1 MNIGDY
7 LIWRGDIHV
16 TVSPFNA
23 VDALVLSHV
32 IYSHFYGVGDGAGSL
47 FRDAGPEAERHF
59 PDELPR
65 TVVASPDEVMLAAAA
80 TRRFGDCI
88 LCEYADEIDED
99 EEKQFAAAVFL
110 TPDGAINVTYRGTDD
125 SLVGWK
131 EDFNLAFAT
140 PVPAQIR
147 ALDYLNRIA
156 RVYEGPIRVMGHS
169 KGGNLAVY
177 AAAFASPEVQAR
189 ITDVYNNDGPGQD
202 ADTIGSAG
210 YRAIFD
216 RVHTF
221 IPKSSIVG
229 MLLEH
234 TNVYEIIE
242 SDAVSVLQHD
252 PKKWQVM
259 PFGFVQAAGMTPG
272 NLYMSDTIRL
282 WLKNLSSDERRLVA
296 NSFFTVLEAAGTRT
310 LSGIYNNPAR
320 TLPAMLAQLHG
331 MDKEKLR
338 MLREISRQ
346 FLLAAF
352 RLKHVEASVELPTEA
367 ELTEASAEA
376 EE

>member
-1 MNIGDY
+1 MNIHDY
-7 LIWRGDIHV
+7 LVWRGDVPV

-23 VDALVLSHV
+23 VDALILSQV
-32 IYSHFYGVGDGAGSL
+32 IYSHFHGVGEGAGTL
-47 FRDAGPEAERHF
+47 LREAAKEAEQHF
-59 PDELPR
+59 PNDLPR
-65 TVVASPDEVMLAAAA
+65 TEVSEPDDVMLAAAA
-80 TRRFGDCI
+80 TRRFGDCTI
-88 LCEYADEIDED
+88 CQYADETDMD

-110 TPDGAINVTYRGTDD
+110 TPDDVVNVCYRGTDD

-147 ALDYLNRIA
+147 ALDYLNRA
-156 RVYEGPIRVMGHS
+156 GRAYPGAIRVMGHS

-177 AAAFASPEVQAR
+177 AAAFATPEVQNR

-202 ADTIGSAG
+202 EETIGSEG

-234 TNVYEIIE
+234 TNVYQIIE

-252 PKKWQVM
+252 PKKWQVL
-259 PFGFVQAAGMTPG
+259 PYGFVQADGMTPG
-272 NLYMSDTIRL
+272 NLFMSDTIRL
-282 WLKNLSSDERRLVA
+282 WLKALSSDERRRFA
-296 NSFFTVLEAAGTRT
+296 NTFFSILEAAGTKT
-310 LSGIYNNPAR
+310 LSGIYNNPSRA
-320 TLPAMLAQLHG
+320 LPAMRAQLRDL
-331 MDKEKLR
+331 DKDTVK
-338 MLREISRQ
+338 MLFEISRQ
-346 FLLAAF
+346 FIRAALTA
-352 RLKHVEASVELPTEA
+352 RHLETSALEEA
-367 ELTEASAEA
+367 EAVRV
-376 EE
+376 